1 MNRIVPFSVL
11 AVLLLTLVPTAQ
23 AAWTTSVSV
32 PASFRPER
40 AVTFTYTASSSSAAD
55 LPLAWR
61 VTLYTCQDTDADT
74 WCEVADANRVDHG
87 DRTINLVGGQ
97 ASTVSWTVNLA
108 QPEGSYWYHFH
119 TVCLNNPCTGSFQ
132 PGGAHNRTGAF
143 QLAYT
148 NTWARQI
155 ITTTPTSQGSSQA
168 VTYRMTST
176 SVNDRDL
183 AGSAELASI
192 PPSGVVVL
200 YPAKS
205 YSAPAGSTQDVQWTG
220 VTFPQIGTHLLQVS
234 DTNAATSTFSVT
246 VRGVHLHVTQP
257 RPVYAEGARFSLYFT
272 LEGHGAT
279 PDPGGIQSADIALT
293 ITNGSFPVLSTTIR
307 TDASGRA
314 YANVTAPADAQR
326 LNWRAITS
334 GTWNGVTYTLQPEGY
349 VDFAPLVLSSNHTA
363 LEQNVTAIRENLSDV
378 QLKGVH
384 LNELGSRNAWMM
396 TLRATGAVVLVV
408 LLVLLV
414 LTIAWRI

>member
-1 MNRIVPFSVL
+1 MNRILPLSLL
-11 AVLLLTLVPTAQ
+11 AVLLLSLMPTVQ
-23 AAWTTSVSV
+23 AAWSTSVNV

-40 AVTFTYTASSSSAAD
+40 AVTFSYSVASSSGLDA
-55 LPLAWR
+55 PLAWR
-61 VTLYTCQDTDADT
+61 ITLYTCQDTDGDT
-74 WCEVADANRVDHG
+74 WCETSDASRVDHG

-97 ASTVSWTVNLA
+97 SATVSWTVNLA
-108 QPEGSYWYHFH
+108 PPEGNYWYHFH

-148 NTWARQI
+148 NTWTRQI
-155 ITTTPTSQGSSQA
+155 ITANPTSQGSSQS

-192 PPSGVVVL
+192 PPSGVVAL

-205 YSAPAGSTQDVQWTG
+205 YSAAAGSTQDVQWTS
-220 VTFPQIGTHLLQVS
+220 VTFPQIGTHMLEVA
-234 DTNAATSTFSVT
+234 DTEAATATLSVT

-257 RPVYAEGARFSLYFT
+257 RAMYAEGARFSLYFT
-272 LEGHGAT
+272 LEGHGAS
-279 PDPGGIQSADIALT
+279 PDPAGIANADIALT
-293 ITNGSFPVLSTTIR
+293 VTNGSFPILSTTLR

-314 YANVTAPADAQR
+314 YANITAPADAQR
-326 LNWRAITS
+326 LNWRATTS
-334 GTWNGVTYTLQPEGY
+334 GTWNGVTYSLLPEGV
-349 VDFAPLVLSSNHTA
+349 VDFAPMVLANHTV
-363 LEQNVTAIRENLSDV
+363 LEENLTAIRENLSDV

-384 LNELGSRNAWMM
+384 LDDVGARNLWMSILRGTGSVA
-396 TLRATGAVVLVV
+396 LVV
-408 LLVLLV
+408 LLVVLV
-414 LTIAWRI
+414 IFIAFRV